1 LEIRTVRSRTRG
13 LAGQDG
19 GLSPYTGAVRIL
31 FAASEVHPY
40 SKTGGLADV
49 VGALPAALARLG
61 HEILVVSPWYR
72 GLRGGQPLW
81 IGDVDVPFD
90 GGSSAIGVGTLE
102 SADVRLAFVGHE
114 DFRRERIYGFPDDVR
129 RFCRFTRSVPEV
141 AARVGFTPEVV
152 HVHDWHTAYLPTVLR
167 HGGNQPA
174 GFADLPTVLTIHNAQ
189 YQGVAAVD
197 EIVRWLRLPPALA
210 ATLTAADGDANALH
224 SGSLAADRITT
235 VSPGYA
241 EELLSAEFG
250 YGLEETF
257 RSQRHKLVGIL
268 NGIET
273 TEWDPARDRRL
284 PACYD
289 AHDLDGKRSA
299 KLELCRLAGL
309 DPERPLLG
317 VVSRLAEQKGID
329 VLVAAAEALVEQGWS
344 LFLLGTGEA
353 RLEARIRELTATG
366 GAIAADLEYD
376 EDLAHL
382 VYAGADALAIPSRFE
397 PCGLS
402 QLIAMRYGTL
412 PIARA
417 TGGLRDTIEHG
428 RTGFLFERLTAGDIV
443 RSAGEALRSYGT
455 PAWAAMM
462 REAMSRDYSWTQ
474 SARRYQELYQ
484 GLRSEP

>member
-1 LEIRTVRSRTRG
+1 
-13 LAGQDG
+13 
-19 GLSPYTGAVRIL
+19 VRIL
-31 FAASEVHPY
+31 FVSSEVHPY

-61 HEILVVSPWYR
+61 HEILVISPWYR
-72 GLRGGQPLW
+72 GLRGRQPLW
-81 IGDVDVPFD
+81 IGDVEVPFD
-90 GGSSAIGVGTLE
+90 GGWCVMGVGTLE
-102 SADVRLAFVGHE
+102 AADVRLAFVGHE
-114 DFRRERIYGFPDDVR
+114 DFRRERIYGYQDDVR
-129 RFCRFTRSVPEV
+129 RFCRFTRAVPQV
-141 AARVGFTPEVV
+141 AARVDFTPEVI

-167 HGGNQPA
+167 HGDHLPT

-189 YQGVAAVD
+189 YQGIAAVD
-197 EIVRWLRLPPALA
+197 EILRWLQLPQPLA
-210 ATLTAADGDANALH
+210 ASLTAADGDANALRA
-224 SGSLAADRITT
+224 GSEAADRLTT

-250 YGLEETF
+250 YGLEDTF

-273 TEWDPARDRRL
+273 TEWDPAHDRRL

-289 AHDLDGKRSA
+289 ARDLAGKRSA
-299 KLELCRLAGL
+299 KLALCRRAGL
-309 DPERPLLG
+309 DPARPLLA

-329 VLVAAAEALVEQGWS
+329 VLLAAADTLVEQGWT

-353 RLEARIRELTATG
+353 RLEARIRELTGTG
-366 GAIAADLEYD
+366 GAIAAELEYD

-428 RTGFLFERLTAGDIV
+428 RTGFLFERLSAGEIV
-443 RSAGEALRSYGT
+443 GSAGEALRSYGT
-455 PAWAAMM
+455 PAWTEMM
-462 REAMSRDYSWTQ
+462 RQAMSRDYSWTE
-474 SARRYQELYQ
+474 SARRYQELYLELDQ
-484 GLRSEP
+484 DAGRGP